1 MRPPIRLPDL
11 NSEAIAE
18 LDALYRT
25 THDVR
30 LRARAH
36 IILLAT
42 EQHLTAPEIAK
53 LMRCDDQT
61 VRCWLKRYLAEGIKG
76 LADMPRPGP
85 PGKVTDEYRE
95 KLLRAVRQRPRSLEQ
110 PYSLWTLQR
119 LADYM
124 AEQTGIRVDAVTVRE
139 HLLAAGIVLSR
150 PQHKITSP
158 DPEYEVK
165 KRRLK
170 TSATA

>member
-1 MRPPIRLPDL
+1 MRAPIRLPDL

-36 IILLAT
+36 IILLAA
-42 EQHLTAPEIAK
+42 EQHLKAPEIAK

-85 PGKVTDEYRE
+85 PGKDTDEYRE
-95 KLLRAVRQRPRSLEQ
+95 KLLQAVWQRPRSLEQ

-124 AEQTGIRVDAVTVRE
+124 AEQTGIRMDAVTVRE

-158 DPEYEVK
+158 DPSTRSK
-165 KRRLK
+165 KDG
-170 TSATA
+170 

>member
-1 MRPPIRLPDL
+1 MRPPIRLPEL
-11 NSEAIAE
+11 TPEAIAE
-18 LDALYRT
+18 LDELYRT

-30 LRARAH
+30 LRTRAQM
-36 IILLAT
+36 ILLAA
-42 EQHLTAPEIAK
+42 EQHLVAPEIAK
-53 LMRCDDQT
+53 IVRSDEQT
-61 VRCWLKRYLAEGIKG
+61 VRSWLKRYLAEGING
-76 LADMPRPGP
+76 LADTPRSGCPS
-85 PGKVTDEYRE
+85 KVTAAYRE
-95 KLLRAVRQRPRSLEQ
+95 QLLQAVRQRPRSLDQ

-124 AEQTGIRVDAVTVRE
+124 AEQTGIRVEAETVRIY
-139 HLLAAGIVLSR
+139 LKAADIVLSR

-170 TSATA
+170 TSATT